1 MKHLFLLSVILAFA
15 SGDFAGEQCEVTAPI
30 GQIRGS
36 ILTSRLGKKIY
47 SFRGVRYAESPT
59 GQQRFQVAIPAADWN
74 DVFDAT
80 KEGPACPAINGE
92 NIMEDCLRVNVYTTK
107 LPSANDP
114 VKRPVLVFFHPGA
127 FYVFS
132 GQSFYFGPEYLLDKD
147 IVLVTVNNRL
157 ATLGFISTGDSKAPG
172 NLGLKDQVVA
182 LRWVQRNIAAFGG
195 DPDSVTISGY
205 SIGGFSVMLHM
216 VSPMSKG
223 LFHRAIMMSGSMTS
237 EPYPTEQLHL
247 AKKQAE
253 LLNCPSDTTD
263 AMLVCLSSKPVENF
277 TDTIPKFFEWYY
289 NPTLLWS
296 PVVEPEVH
304 GVERFLPEQPVDLIR
319 KGKFHKV
326 PLIAGVTKDEFGGVV
341 VAIEQQHRLGNNSIL
356 DDLNNDWYKIAPI
369 AFIYERDTPRSRYI
383 STELRQFYFGNQSI
397 GPDTYDGLAHIKAD
411 SLITFPLHRTIKL
424 FAENTD
430 QPIYFYVSSYQGRYS
445 FVMWNK
451 TTPYGVVHLDDL
463 QYLFFMRKIFPFFE
477 NDAPEIPIV
486 ELMTSMWSNFAETG
500 QPVPPTLAN
509 NVTWEPYLLETD
521 NYLEISEISRMKTRL
536 YPERMQKWESLFPL
550 NSK

>member
-1 MKHLFLLSVILAFA
+1 MKHLFLLSVVLAFA
-15 SGDFAGEQCEVTAPI
+15 SGDSAGEQCEVTAPI
-30 GQIRGS
+30 GRIRGS
-36 ILTSRLGKKIY
+36 IMTSRLGKRIY
-47 SFRGVRYAESPT
+47 SFRGVRYAEPPT
-59 GQQRFQVAIPAADWN
+59 GQLRFQVAVPAADWN

-80 KEGPACPAINGE
+80 KEGPACPAIHVE

-107 LPSANDP
+107 LPSASDP

-127 FYVFS
+127 FYIFS
-132 GQSFYFGPEYLLDKD
+132 GQSSYFGPEYLLDKD

-157 ATLGFISTGDSKAPG
+157 ATLGFLSTGDSKAPG

-182 LRWVQRNIAAFGG
+182 LRWVQRNIVAFGG
-195 DPDSVTISGY
+195 NPDSVTISGY
-205 SIGGFSVMLHM
+205 SIGGFSVLLHM

-277 TDTIPKFFEWYY
+277 TDTIPKFFEWYG
-289 NPTLLWS
+289 NPILLWT

-341 VAIEQQHRLGNNSIL
+341 VAVENQRKLGNNSIL
-356 DDLNNDWYKIAPI
+356 DDLNNDWYKVAPI
-369 AFIYERDTPRSRYI
+369 AFLYERDTPRSRYI

-397 GPDTYDGLAHIKAD
+397 GPDTYDNLAHIKAD
-411 SLITFPLHRTIKL
+411 SLITFPLHRAVKL
-424 FAENTD
+424 LAENTD
-430 QPIYFYVSSYQGRYS
+430 QSIYFYVSSYQGRYS

-451 TTPYGVVHLDDL
+451 TTPYG
-463 QYLFFMRKIFPFFE
+463 MC
-477 NDAPEIPIV
+477 
-486 ELMTSMWSNFAETG
+486 NFYITYI
-500 QPVPPTLAN
+500 L
-509 NVTWEPYLLETD
+509 
-521 NYLEISEISRMKTRL
+521 
-536 YPERMQKWESLFPL
+536 
-550 NSK
+550 

>member
-1 MKHLFLLSVILAFA
+1 MKHLFLLSVVLAFA
-15 SGDFAGEQCEVTAPI
+15 SGDSAGEQCEVTAPI
-30 GQIRGS
+30 GRIRGS
-36 ILTSRLGKKIY
+36 IMTSRLGKRIY
-47 SFRGVRYAESPT
+47 SFRGVRYAEPPT
-59 GQQRFQVAIPAADWN
+59 GQLRFQVAVPAADWN

-80 KEGPACPAINGE
+80 KEGPACPAIHVE

-107 LPSANDP
+107 LPSASDP

-127 FYVFS
+127 FYIFS
-132 GQSFYFGPEYLLDKD
+132 GQSSYFGPEYLLDKD

-157 ATLGFISTGDSKAPG
+157 ATLGFLSTGDSKAPG

-182 LRWVQRNIAAFGG
+182 LRWVQRNIVAFGG
-195 DPDSVTISGY
+195 NPDSVTISGY
-205 SIGGFSVMLHM
+205 SIGGFSVLLHM

-277 TDTIPKFFEWYY
+277 TDTIPKFFEWYG
-289 NPTLLWS
+289 NPILLWT

-341 VAIEQQHRLGNNSIL
+341 V
-356 DDLNNDWYKIAPI
+356 
-369 AFIYERDTPRSRYI
+369 
-383 STELRQFYFGNQSI
+383 
-397 GPDTYDGLAHIKAD
+397 
-411 SLITFPLHRTIKL
+411 
-424 FAENTD
+424 
-430 QPIYFYVSSYQGRYS
+430 
-445 FVMWNK
+445 
-451 TTPYGVVHLDDL
+451 GVVHHDDL
-463 QYLFFMRKIFPFFE
+463 QYLFFMKNNFPFFE
-477 NDAPEIPIV
+477 NNAPEIPMV
-486 ELMTSMWSNFAETG
+486 ELMTSMWSNFVETG
-500 QPVPPTLAN
+500 QPVPSTLAN
-509 NVTWEPYLLETD
+509 NVTWDPYLLETD
-521 NYLEISEISRMKTRL
+521 NYLEISEIPKMKTGL

>member
-1 MKHLFLLSVILAFA
+1 MKHLFLLSVVLAFA
-15 SGDFAGEQCEVTAPI
+15 SGDSAGEQCEVTAPI
-30 GQIRGS
+30 GRIRGS
-36 ILTSRLGKKIY
+36 IMTSRLGKRIY
-47 SFRGVRYAESPT
+47 SFRGVRYAEPPT
-59 GQQRFQVAIPAADWN
+59 GQLRFQVAVPAADWN

-80 KEGPACPAINGE
+80 KEGPACPAIHVE

-107 LPSANDP
+107 LPSASDP

-127 FYVFS
+127 FYIFS
-132 GQSFYFGPEYLLDKD
+132 GQSSYFGPEYLLDKD

-157 ATLGFISTGDSKAPG
+157 ATLGFLSTGDSKAPG

-182 LRWVQRNIAAFGG
+182 LRWVQRNIVAFGG
-195 DPDSVTISGY
+195 NPDSVTISGY
-205 SIGGFSVMLHM
+205 SIGGFSVLLHM

-263 AMLVCLSSKPVENF
+263 AMLVCLSSKP
-277 TDTIPKFFEWYY
+277 EWYG
-289 NPTLLWS
+289 NPILLWT

-326 PLIAGVTKDEFGGVV
+326 PLIAG
-341 VAIEQQHRLGNNSIL
+341 S
-356 DDLNNDWYKIAPI
+356 
-369 AFIYERDTPRSRYI
+369 PRTS
-383 STELRQFYFGNQSI
+383 SAAWSL
-397 GPDTYDGLAHIKAD
+397 IKAD
-411 SLITFPLHRTIKL
+411 SLITFPLHRAVKL
-424 FAENTD
+424 LAENTD
-430 QPIYFYVSSYQGRYS
+430 QSIYFYVSSYQGRYS

-451 TTPYGVVHLDDL
+451 TTPYGVVHHDDL
-463 QYLFFMRKIFPFFE
+463 QYLFFMKNNFPFFE
-477 NDAPEIPIV
+477 NNAPEIPMV
-486 ELMTSMWSNFAETG
+486 ELMTSMWSNFVETG
-500 QPVPPTLAN
+500 QPVPSTLAN
-509 NVTWEPYLLETD
+509 NVTWDPYLLETD
-521 NYLEISEISRMKTRL
+521 NYLEISEIPKMKTGL